1 MHHTDSLGMPDDH
14 PWVLSSVD
22 LADELD
28 KIAATLP
35 PDSAALVTEAAA
47 RLREMPDD

>member
-14 PWVLSSVD
+14 PWVLSSAD
-22 LADELD
+22 LADALD

>member
-1 MHHTDSLGMPDDH
+1 MHHTDSLGMSDNH
-14 PWVLSSVD
+14 PWVLSSSE

-28 KIAATLP
+28 KVATTLP
-35 PDSAALVTEAAA
+35 PESAALVTEAAT